1 MDYSKLAR
9 DSLVPV
15 ETVLPLQSTIEEALI
30 LLRKKPITQKIIYFY
45 VVDENHRLKGV
56 VSTRQ
61 LLLADPSTRVE
72 DIMQHGVV
80 KLRDDQTL
88 QQTMELFA
96 KHPLLALP
104 VVDQEGRLLGAVD
117 VQMVTGEAGN
127 VEETQSRMD
136 IFQMIGLSIE
146 DGKRATLRQSYRLRM
161 PWLLCNVFSG
171 MMCAIISRSFQ
182 GVLAKYLLLAFF
194 IPLVLTLSEST
205 AMQSMTHS
213 ILFLRRPRFAWNIAV
228 KRGFREWHL
237 DALLALSSGILVGA
251 LSLLW
256 GDGLLPS
263 LCIGLGIIGSVI
275 LSAVFGISVPVLL
288 HRMKLDPKVASG
300 PVVLMI
306 TDILTTALY
315 LGMATWW
322 LL

>member
-1 MDYSKLAR
+1 M
-9 DSLVPV
+9 
-15 ETVLPLQSTIEEALI
+15 
-30 LLRKKPITQKIIYFY
+30 F
-45 VVDENHRLKGV
+45 
-56 VSTRQ
+56 
-61 LLLADPSTRVE
+61 
-72 DIMQHGVV
+72 
-80 KLRDDQTL
+80 
-88 QQTMELFA
+88 
-96 KHPLLALP
+96 
-104 VVDQEGRLLGAVD
+104 LG
-117 VQMVTGEAGN
+117 
-127 VEETQSRMD
+127 
-136 IFQMIGLSIE
+136 
-146 DGKRATLRQSYRLRM
+146 
-161 PWLLCNVFSG
+161 
-171 MMCAIISRSFQ
+171 
-182 GVLAKYLLLAFF
+182 
-194 IPLVLTLSEST
+194 
-205 AMQSMTHS
+205 
-213 ILFLRRPRFAWNIAV
+213 RPRFAWNIAV